1 MKRITIISIV
11 TASILLIGCGQGN
24 NSTASNET
32 IEHKTKT
39 QEIKEII
46 QHSGEDAK
54 NIVQEIGNNIKTSI
68 STAVNASQTTVED
81 AVNMGENIIK
91 SIIPVPSKNNLG
103 NDNNIT
109 NNGNE
114 SSVSEKGIPE
124 VFSTKCS
131 GCHGTYGKKKALKKS
146 EIIAGQSKN
155 ELISKIKEYKDGTR
169 SVAGMG
175 TLMKGKVSEL
185 TDADI
190 ETIASYLSSLK

>member
-1 MKRITIISIV
+1 
-11 TASILLIGCGQGN
+11 
-24 NSTASNET
+24 
-32 IEHKTKT
+32 
-39 QEIKEII
+39 
-46 QHSGEDAK
+46 
-54 NIVQEIGNNIKTSI
+54 
-68 STAVNASQTTVED
+68 
-81 AVNMGENIIK
+81 MGENIIK